1 LTLSPFTVDHAGA
14 RNRSKGGAVRRSLLI
29 VLLAVAAL
37 LLPATT
43 ANAITF
49 GQPDGNRHP
58 NVGALLADWDEE
70 SPGLDIYCSGTLI
83 APRVFLTASHCTQG
97 LAVGHDIAP
106 HDVWVTFAPTYDE
119 DSTSTA
125 GLFRGTYH
133 TNPLYA
139 SGGQNNTYDI
149 ATVVLDTA
157 PGRTPARLPT
167 VGLLSGLKAD
177 GSIYDQTFT
186 AVGYGTVREDKT
198 GGPHAFF
205 FDGIRRY
212 ALQSFLS
219 LQKAWLTLN
228 MNPSTGSGGTC
239 YGDSGGPHFLG
250 GVSSNLIV
258 SVTVTGDAMCRATD
272 KTYRLDTPWARDFL
286 EQFPGVNYPG

>member
-1 LTLSPFTVDHAGA
+1 MRRTFLTSLAAIVGMLAF
-14 RNRSKGGAVRRSLLI
+14 AVGP
-29 VLLAVAAL
+29 VG
-37 LLPATT
+37 
-43 ANAITF
+43 AITF
-49 GQPDGNRHP
+49 GQPDGNLHP
-58 NVGALLADWDEE
+58 NVGALLADWDDE

-83 APRVFLTASHCTQG
+83 APKVFLTASHCTQG
-97 LAVGHDIAP
+97 LAQGHDIAP

-139 SGGQNNTYDI
+139 SGGQSNTYDI
-149 ATVVLDTA
+149 ATVVLDA
-157 PGRTPARLPT
+157 NPGRTPAQLPQI
-167 VGLLSGLKAD
+167 GLLSRLKAS
-177 GSIYDQTFT
+177 GGIYSQTFT
-186 AVGYGTVREDKT
+186 AVGYGTVREVKT
-198 GGPHAFF
+198 GGPHAFS

-250 GVSSNLIV
+250 GVSANLIV

-272 KTYRLDTPWARDFL
+272 TTYRIDTPWARDFL
-286 EQFPGVNYPG
+286 EQFPGVSYPD

>member
-1 LTLSPFTVDHAGA
+1 M
-14 RNRSKGGAVRRSLLI
+14 RRSLLI

-49 GQPDGNRHP
+49 GQPDENRHP

-97 LAVGHDIAP
+97 LAVGHNIAP

-133 TNPLYA
+133 SNPLYA
-139 SGGQNNTYDI
+139 SGGANNTYDI

-157 PGRTPARLPT
+157 PGRTPATLPT
-167 VGLLSGLKAD
+167 VGLLSDLKAD

-219 LQKAWLTLN
+219 LQPAWLTLN

-272 KTYRLDTPWARDFL
+272 KTYRIDTPWARDFL

>member
-1 LTLSPFTVDHAGA
+1 MLELA
-14 RNRSKGGAVRRSLLI
+14 NRSKGGAVRRSLLI
-29 VLLAVAAL
+29 VLLAGAAL

-43 ANAITF
+43 AGAITF

-58 NVGALLADWDEE
+58 NVGALLADWDEG

-97 LAVGHDIAP
+97 LAVGHNIAP

-139 SGGQNNTYDI
+139 SGGANNTYDI

-167 VGLLSGLKAD
+167 VGLLSDLKAD

-219 LQKAWLTLN
+219 LQQAWLTLN

-250 GVSSNLIV
+250 GVTSNLIV

-272 KTYRLDTPWARDFL
+272 KTYRIDTPWARDFL

>member
-1 LTLSPFTVDHAGA
+1 
-14 RNRSKGGAVRRSLLI
+14 
-29 VLLAVAAL
+29 
-37 LLPATT
+37 
-43 ANAITF
+43 
-49 GQPDGNRHP
+49 
-58 NVGALLADWDEE
+58 VGALLADWDEE
-70 SPGLDIYCSGTLI
+70 SPGLDIYCSGSLI

-97 LAVGHDIAP
+97 LAVGHNIAP

-139 SGGQNNTYDI
+139 SGGANNTYDI

-167 VGLLSGLKAD
+167 VGLLSDLKAD
-177 GSIYDQTFT
+177 GSSYDQTFT

-219 LQKAWLTLN
+219 LQPAWPTLN

-258 SVTVTGDAMCRATD
+258 SVTVTGDAMCRTTD
-272 KTYRLDTPWARDFL
+272 KTYRIDTPWARDFL
-286 EQFPGVNYPG
+286 KQFPGVNYPG

>member
-1 LTLSPFTVDHAGA
+1 MLELV
-14 RNRSKGGAVRRSLLI
+14 NRSKGGAVRRSLLI

-133 TNPLYA
+133 TNPLYG
-139 SGGQNNTYDI
+139 SGGANNTYDI

-167 VGLLSGLKAD
+167 VGLLSDLKAD

-219 LQKAWLTLN
+219 LQPAWLTLN

-272 KTYRLDTPWARDFL
+272 KTYRIDTPWARDFL